1 MMPAMLSIVV
11 PCFNEEACLGELH
24 RRVTAAAA
32 DMPDGYELI
41 LVNDGSRDQTWPM
54 IQSLCAIDTHVVGVN
69 LSRNHGHELALS
81 AGLSFARGTHIMIL
95 DADLQDPPELMGP
108 MLETLRAQN
117 ADIVYGRRRSRAGE
131 SWLKKATSALFY
143 RTLQRLSEVEIPLD
157 CGDFRM
163 MTRRV
168 LNVFLSMPET
178 DRFVRGMISWVG
190 FKQVPILYDR
200 DARFAGET
208 KYSYAK
214 LFQLTL
220 DALTG
225 FSRAPLKIASHLG
238 LWFGLAG
245 IAMLGYCFYGWMAG
259 LAVPGWTSLMSVII
273 LLGSVQMFI
282 LGLIGE
288 YLGRMYM
295 QSKGRPLYVIESV
308 VSSDSTASVAS
319 GDIERRAAAQGL
331 SWRAA

>member
-1 MMPAMLSIVV
+1 
-11 PCFNEEACLGELH
+11 
-24 RRVTAAAA
+24 
-32 DMPDGYELI
+32 
-41 LVNDGSRDQTWPM
+41 
-54 IQSLCAIDTHVVGVN
+54 
-69 LSRNHGHELALS
+69 
-81 AGLSFARGTHIMIL
+81 
-95 DADLQDPPELMGP
+95 
-108 MLETLRAQN
+108 
-117 ADIVYGRRRSRAGE
+117 
-131 SWLKKATSALFY
+131 
-143 RTLQRLSEVEIPLD
+143 
-157 CGDFRM
+157 
-163 MTRRV
+163 
-168 LNVFLSMPET
+168 
-178 DRFVRGMISWVG
+178 VG
-190 FKQVPILYDR
+190 FKQVPIMYDR

-238 LWFGLAG
+238 LWLGLAG
-245 IAMLGYCFYGWMAG
+245 ILMLGYSLYGWVAN

-295 QSKGRPLYVIESV
+295 QAKGRPLYVIESV
-308 VSSDSTASVAS
+308 VSSDASASVAG

-331 SWRAA
+331 SWRTA